1 MLWHMLLFGDAFGPA
16 YANFLCVL
24 CMRVCVCAAFFVF
37 FFLIFNFELY
47 ACLFRKN
54 LNASKPS
61 NYQSKG
67 LGGNIGCRD
76 KNSTWY

>member
-1 MLWHMLLFGDAFGPA
+1 MGEGRVRALCHGV
-16 YANFLCVL
+16 LCVG
-24 CMRVCVCAAFFVF
+24 V
-37 FFLIFNFELY
+37 
-47 ACLFRKN
+47 FRKN

>member
-24 CMRVCVCAAFFVF
+24 CMRVRVCAVFFVF